1 MDCTKCGAPLADGV
15 LSCGQCGT
23 AVAPRMPPQG
33 PGQPTEPPTVQSP
46 TVQSPT
52 AQPPTPQPQAPPW
65 GPPPVPG
72 PPQYG
77 QPQQY
82 GQAPQ
87 YGQPPQ
93 YGQAPQ
99 YGQPQQYGQPAAVP
113 YPYGQGAADPGN
125 GFSVTAIV
133 LGAVSFLFCPLVL
146 GITAIVFAAV
156 ARSRRERLANVA
168 LAVSIAGT
176 VIGMVLGVI
185 VYSSFSSFG

>member
-33 PGQPTEPPTVQSP
+33 PEQPTEPPTVQSP

-72 PPQYG
+72 P
-77 QPQQY
+77 
-82 GQAPQ
+82 
-87 YGQPPQ
+87 
-93 YGQAPQ
+93 PQ

>member
-65 GPPPVPG
+65 GPPPGPG

-77 QPQQY
+77 QPQ
-82 GQAPQ
+82 
-87 YGQPPQ
+87 Q